1 MLYKKQY
8 LSHQTEML
16 KMMEKEIDDFYLWQ
30 SSSSFLSDY
39 FVEDCFQKENASS

>member
-1 MLYKKQY
+1 M
-8 LSHQTEML
+8 ENR

-39 FVEDCFQKENASS
+39 FVGNCFQKENASS